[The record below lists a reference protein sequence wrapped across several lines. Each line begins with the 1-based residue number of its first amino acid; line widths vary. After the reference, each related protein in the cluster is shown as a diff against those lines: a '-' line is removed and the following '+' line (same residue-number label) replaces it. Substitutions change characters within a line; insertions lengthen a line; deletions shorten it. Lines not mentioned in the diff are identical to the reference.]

1 MKRYIVAAAILI
13 GPATWTF
20 AQPNVAVPGGMP
32 AAPGVPGAGG
42 NAGAPAGAPGNNV
55 TVSNKCCSIWDFLG
69 VAQVG
74 KLVGVACKTRL
85 GQTISTFLSPL
96 GRVLGLGPSLL
107 SDQFAKEGG
116 AMGLANQLKKEE
128 AKIPLKVQA
137 IRYLATLDCVCY
149 PEVVDALLAS
159 LDDCAEVVRYEA
171 LKALHKQCKGPKH
184 CNKEGCSADG
194 SCPDV
199 CMSCQCQKKVVD
211 RLNTLLLERDTT
223 GCLKEK
229 SERVRDLATQM
240 IEECLSCRQPPPADT
255 AAPPRT
261 DPVPELKSDPVPQAK
276 ASPKGSFIP
285 TWFKWKDP
293 EPKDLEAVPVK
304 EVKETVE
311 EAPAPVSDFSSP
323 YPTNLAKPSSKQHTS
338 WYRAKPAAE
347 PAAAQVVEEPVQQET
362 KPTVVYSMPKEKRM
376 KSSSTSSSRRHL
388 VGEIF
393 GY

>member
-1 MKRYIVAAAILI
+1 MKRYIVAAAILL
-13 GPATWTF
+13 GQATLTY
-20 AQPNVAVPGGMP
+20 AQPNVAVPGGVP
-32 AAPGVPGAGG
+32 AAPGLPGA
-42 NAGAPAGAPGNNV
+42 APAANAGAPGNNV

-69 VAQVG
+69 VNQVG
-74 KLVGVACKTRL
+74 KLVGGAFKTRL
-85 GQTISTFLSPL
+85 GQTIAGFLSPL

-107 SDQFAKEGG
+107 SDKFANEGG

-171 LKALHKQCKGPKH
+171 LKALHKQCKGPTH
-184 CNKEGCSADG
+184 CNKEGCAADG

-229 SERVRDLATQM
+229 SERVRELATQM
-240 IEECLSCRQPPPADT
+240 IEECLSCRQPPPAET

-261 DPVPELKSDPVPQAK
+261 DPVPELKSDPVPTAK
-276 ASPKGSFIP
+276 SSSKNSFIP
-285 TWFKWKDP
+285 TWFKWNDP
-293 EPKDLEAVPVK
+293 EPKHLEAVPVK
-304 EVKETVE
+304 EVKEKFE
-311 EAPAPVSDFSSP
+311 EVPATNADATSP
-323 YPTNLAKPSSKQHTS
+323 YPTNLAKPSAKQHTS
-338 WYRAKPAAE
+338 WYRAQPATETTKTEA
-347 PAAAQVVEEPVQQET
+347 VVETVQ
-362 KPTVVYSMPKEKRM
+362 PTAQPKVVYTTPKTKT
-376 KSSSTSSSRRHL
+376 KSSSSHAPRRHL